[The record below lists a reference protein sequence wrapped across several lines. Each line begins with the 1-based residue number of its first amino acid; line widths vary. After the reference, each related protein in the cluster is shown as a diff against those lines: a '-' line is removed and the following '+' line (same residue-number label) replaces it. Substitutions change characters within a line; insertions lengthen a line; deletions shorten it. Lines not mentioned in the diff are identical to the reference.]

1 LVGQD
6 ATPAAP
12 PDGSLDT
19 SSDRRM
25 TRGSGRFVMRGDLI
39 GAGWVVVA
47 GLAILV
53 PIAVHGKVLGPFDLL
68 SRIGLTKQPGVKIN
82 SLEYGDVID
91 SLIPWSTMVW
101 HQVHQGHLPLWNPFG
116 GFGMPL
122 AFNWQSAPFSLSAA
136 VGYLVPVRYAF
147 TVGVAVNLVVAG
159 TGAYVLGRVLGLG
172 VVASATVGTV
182 FELSGPI
189 AAWLGYPFPS
199 VMSWAG
205 WIFAFGLLVA
215 RGRHRAGYIVALA
228 LCVAGSLYGGA
239 PEGSAVLALAA
250 AVLFAFVLVP
260 RARWAGGSG
269 PILRPVLDLVTAS
282 VAGMALSA
290 PFVLPGLQLSA
301 TSVRSLVPN
310 GVVLSPHALLYL
322 AFQGFDGLPLA
333 HNGHVVVFGDS
344 AFYTE
349 TAMYVGIS
357 ALVLGGIG
365 IALNRRRRE
374 VQGFVAVT
382 VVCLAL
388 VFVPSVVTVAH
399 KVPLLSQISLD
410 RALMPMALAL
420 AVLAGYGIDAVVRT
434 GNVRHAA
441 RWLGVGFGIA
451 GVSLVA
457 LWVFGRGHLTPV
469 EGSIRAHSFI
479 WPVSETVVGL
489 GVAAFLL
496 WVGRQRPRP
505 VTGSTGSTVGYRRR
519 QWTLRWSGTIAGVGL
534 LAFETAFLVS
544 AGTTMMQSSSTS
556 FPQTAATR
564 ALASE
569 VGAATVASGSRTC
582 LLGIAPNINAVY
594 GIHQIGIYDPII
606 PKKYFSAWTA
616 DTGTPAGNPEL
627 NLFCPAVYTVSV
639 ARQFGVG
646 YVLEALGTPGPT
658 GSVRVR
664 QLGDEVLYRIPGSG
678 QATVAPLRGG
688 RLPPDRDPGTPVAVE
703 HPSPSTWKLSTSS
716 DQPQAVRFH
725 LSDVP
730 GWHATIDGEPLPLES
745 YAGLMLQARI
755 PAGSH
760 TIVLHY
766 WPQTL
771 TEGIVL
777 ALVGAA
783 YLAGLL
789 AVTSYRRRRGRP
801 AHRVDPSKPAAPST

>member
-6 ATPAAP
+6 VIPAAP
-12 PDGSLDT
+12 EDDNPDTLSGHGT
-19 SSDRRM
+19 TRRP
-25 TRGSGRFVMRGDLI
+25 GRFFRRADLI

-47 GLAILV
+47 GLALLV
-53 PIAVHGKVLGPFDLL
+53 PIVVHGKILGPYDLL
-68 SRIGLTKQPGVKIN
+68 SRIGLTKQPGVKIH

-91 SLIPWSTMVW
+91 SLIPWSTIVW

-122 AFNWQSAPFSLSAA
+122 AFNWQSAPFSLSSA

-147 TVGVAVNLVVAG
+147 TVGAAVDIVVAG

-199 VMSWAG
+199 VMCWAG
-205 WIFAFGLLVA
+205 WIFAFGLLLV

-228 LCVAGSLYGGA
+228 LCLAGSLYGGA
-239 PEGSAVLALAA
+239 PEGSAVLAVAA

-260 RARWAGGSG
+260 RAGWAGGSG
-269 PILRPVLDLVTAS
+269 PILRPVLDLVMAT
-282 VAGMALSA
+282 VAGLALSA
-290 PFVLPGLQLSA
+290 PFVLPGLQLSGA
-301 TSVRSLVPN
+301 SVRSLEPN
-310 GVVLSPHALLYL
+310 GVVLSSHALLYL

-374 VQGFVAVT
+374 VQGFVAIT

-388 VFVPSVVTVAH
+388 VFVPAVVTVAH
-399 KVPLLSQISLD
+399 KVPLISQISLD

-420 AVLAGYGIDAVVRT
+420 AVLAGYGMDGVVRT
-434 GNVRHAA
+434 TNVRHAA

-451 GVSLVA
+451 GVFLLA

-469 EGSIRAHSFI
+469 EDSIRAHSFI
-479 WPVSETVVGL
+479 WPVFETAMGL

-496 WVGRQRPRP
+496 WVGRDRPRP
-505 VTGSTGSTVGYRRR
+505 VPESTGPTAGDRRR
-519 QWTLRWSGTIAGVGL
+519 RWLLRWSGTIAGVGL

-544 AGTTMMQSSSTS
+544 AGTTMVQSSSTS
-556 FPQTAATR
+556 FPVTATTR
-564 ALASE
+564 AFASE
-569 VGAATVASGSRTC
+569 VGASTVASGSSTC

-594 GIHQIGIYDPII
+594 GVHQIGIYDPII
-606 PKKYFSAWTA
+606 PKKYFSAWMA

-627 NLFCPAVYTVSV
+627 NLFCPAVHTVSV

-646 YVLEALGTPGPT
+646 YVLEELGTPGPT

-688 RLPPDRDPGTPVAVE
+688 HLPPDKDPGTPVAVE
-703 HPSPSTWKLSTSS
+703 HPSPSTWRLSTSS
-716 DQPQAVRFH
+716 DQPQVVRFH

-730 GWHATIDGEPLPLES
+730 GWHATINGEPLPLEP

-766 WPQTL
+766 WPQAL
-771 TEGIVL
+771 TVGIAL
-777 ALVGAA
+777 ALIGAV
-783 YLAGLL
+783 YLAGVL
-789 AVTSYRRRRGRP
+789 AVASFRRRRVQP
-801 AHRVDPSKPAAPST
+801 AHRVDPSKQAAPST